1 MNIILIIIL
10 INIILIVS
18 LKYSIYL
25 ALFFLIMLSVYMI
38 KFYYNIDN
46 VLEGYTNKSNFEEEY
61 RRNFFKLLN
70 KNVKTELN
78 ENILFNSIMGNFKEL
93 MKLLNVR
100 DDVVP
105 VNQMCKGEFS
115 DWKKCSKTCGRGKKT
130 RRFNELQ
137 KAGKTGIKCIYEN
150 GQEQSEEC
158 FERICNDG
166 DNCED
171 DIDCLSGY
179 CDRDRKTCSYRNM
192 CSISQTQNCNFQE
205 CKALNDEFGEYS
217 YNLEKNKC
225 ENIRKNGYLVKDAIG
240 VGETRDIF
248 KELNNFIEDYN
259 IKYSEEQMNSAKV
272 SLCRNL
278 DLSKGVTKCSKYN
291 KEEQN
296 CNQSWQ
302 YSPSGSF
309 SDEINNI
316 NNNKVIPC
324 FYDIYNKQCLPKK
337 EGDKFTR
344 CKNLLVCNASKSI
357 NSGDTCSALTQD
369 VNSVPIFNDKYKQPS
384 SPGFGPGS
392 GSFTGCLVNNKDN
405 SPGMCGALS
414 VNCRPG
420 NYSRFGDG
428 DEPCS
433 PFTASIPGAYKTS
446 PGTSKYNASFA
457 CAAEYFW
464 PGTGLPPKDE
474 YGNYLPVGCMPCINN
489 NASGLPTCSLYS
501 PTKKAL
507 SPSIALEQI
516 QKWCNISIPN
526 KAVSGL
532 SGPYQPLKKGSGF
545 MKPYSDGNNVN
556 SKYLVGDPN
565 IIKTYWDSKNGKP
578 KCALNLNLD
587 PQICLHNI
595 NLIGYD
601 KYGGLNG
608 TTNEGPAQT
617 CGDVG
622 SLSNLDPQD
631 EPYCHFFYEKGGNKS
646 CQKSNQYLGEA
657 YGCTSGSTIKTTDH
671 CGALGPNTIN
681 YN

>member
-10 INIILIVS
+10 INIILILS

-25 ALFFLIMLSVYMI
+25 ALFFLIILSVYMI

-46 VLEGYTNKSNFEEEY
+46 VLEGYTNKNNFEEKY
-61 RRNFFKLLN
+61 RNNFFKLLN
-70 KNVKTELN
+70 KNVKTELD

-100 DDVVP
+100 DDIVP

-115 DWKKCSKTCGRGKKT
+115 DWGKCSKTCGRGKKT

-150 GQEQSEEC
+150 GQIQSEEC

-166 DNCED
+166 ENCED

-179 CDRDRKTCSYRNM
+179 CDRDRNTCSYRNM

-217 YNLEKNKC
+217 YNLDKNKC

-248 KELNNFIEDYN
+248 KELNNFIKDYN
-259 IKYSEEQMNSAKV
+259 IKYSEEKMESSEV
-272 SLCRNL
+272 SLCGNL
-278 DLSKGVTKCSKYN
+278 DLSKGVTKCRKYN

-309 SDEINNI
+309 SDKINDIN

-344 CKNLLVCNASKSI
+344 CKNLLVCNASKSLD
-357 NSGDTCSALTQD
+357 SGDTCSALTQD
-369 VNSVPIFNDKYKQPS
+369 TSSVPIYNDKYKQPS

-392 GSFTGCLVNNKDN
+392 GPFTGCLVNNKDN
-405 SPGMCGALS
+405 LPGMCGALS
-414 VNCRPG
+414 LNCSPG
-420 NYSRFGDG
+420 KYSRFGDG
-428 DEPCS
+428 YEPCS
-433 PFTASIPGAYKTS
+433 PVTASVPGAYKTS

-457 CAAEYFW
+457 CNASFFW

-474 YGNYLPVGCMPCINN
+474 YGNYLSPGCLKCKGTSPSATRCLSYNTAEKIEEYCNYN
-489 NASGLPTCSLYS
+489 YRGTGFYHPFLKNPTTKQFDKGYFNASKIEDVRKYW
-501 PTKKAL
+501 
-507 SPSIALEQI
+507 SPSYSGSDDVKPLCSNPCRKNVTTTGYLTSDYAL
-516 QKWCNISIPN
+516 CTN
-526 KAVSGL
+526 L
-532 SGPYQPLKKGSGF
+532 
-545 MKPYSDGNNVN
+545 
-556 SKYLVGDPN
+556 
-565 IIKTYWDSKNGKP
+565 KP
-578 KCALNLNLD
+578 KTKCSN
-587 PQICLHNI
+587 
-595 NLIGYD
+595 Y
-601 KYGGLNG
+601 YG
-608 TTNEGPAQT
+608 EGVFHLASTKFNCQPD
-617 CGDVG
+617 GD
-622 SLSNLDPQD
+622 SCQADT
-631 EPYCHFFYEKGGNKS
+631 GGNHKFNQKDGCGCKKIVDKKNRTTYS
-646 CQKSNQYLGEA
+646 CTGY
-657 YGCTSGSTIKTTDH
+657 
-671 CGALGPNTIN
+671 IN
-681 YN
+681 I

>member
-1 MNIILIIIL
+1 MNITLIILL

-25 ALFFLIMLSVYMI
+25 ALFFLIILSVYMI
-38 KFYYNIDN
+38 NIYYNLDT

-61 RRNFFKLLN
+61 RNNFFKLLN
-70 KNVKTELN
+70 KNVKTELD

-150 GQEQSEEC
+150 GQIQSEEC

-166 DNCED
+166 ENCED

-179 CDRDRKTCSYRNM
+179 CDRDRNICSYRNM

-217 YNLEKNKC
+217 YNLDKNQC

-248 KELNNFIEDYN
+248 KELNNFIKGYN
-259 IKYSEEQMNSAKV
+259 IKFSEDQMDSPNV
-272 SLCRNL
+272 VLCENL
-278 DLSKGVTKCSKYN
+278 DLSKGVTQCNKYN
-291 KEEQN
+291 KEEQK

-309 SDEINNI
+309 SDEINDNN

-337 EGDKFTR
+337 EGDKLTR

-369 VNSVPIFNDKYKQPS
+369 TSSVPIYNDKYKQPS
-384 SPGFGPGS
+384 PPDSDN

-405 SPGMCGALS
+405 LPGMCGALS

-420 NYSRFGDG
+420 NYSRFRDG
-428 DEPCS
+428 FKPCS
-433 PFTASIPGAYKTS
+433 PFTPKVSGAYITS
-446 PGTSKYNASFA
+446 PGTSKSNASFA
-457 CAAEYFW
+457 CKAGYFW
-464 PGTGLPPKDE
+464 PGTGKPPQDNNGSYLSGCLPCSYNESP
-474 YGNYLPVGCMPCINN
+474 
-489 NASGLPTCSLYS
+489 GLPTCSLSKY
-501 PTKKAL
+501 TKKAIT
-507 SPSIALEQI
+507 PNVALQQI
-516 QKWCNISIPN
+516 QKWCNDNTNNSNVDGITPGVLKPLMKN
-526 KAVSGL
+526 KGF
-532 SGPYQPLKKGSGF
+532 KKPQHVPGS
-545 MKPYSDGNNVN
+545 NNTVKVDP
-556 SKYLVGDPN
+556 KYLVGDPN
-565 IIKTYWDSKNGKP
+565 IVKSYWDSEGKP
-578 KCALNLNLD
+578 
-587 PQICLHNI
+587 ICSDTCYNNVRYSGWRDWSSPNNPLVT
-595 NLIGYD
+595 
-601 KYGGLNG
+601 K
-608 TTNEGPAQT
+608 

-622 SLSNLDPQD
+622 SMAMENPKAVR
-631 EPYCHFFYEKGGNKS
+631 YCNYFYEKEKNGDNIRCEPWGG
-646 CQKSNQYLGEA
+646 
-657 YGCTSGSTIKTTDH
+657 YGCSAGKKLSSTDI
-671 CGALGPNTIN
+671 CGGLSVK
-681 YN
+681 